1 MAEALWISQ
10 KVCFVR
16 KTEQG
21 GRLAPFPGHAARP
34 PELFGNGCERSR

>member
-21 GRLAPFPGHAARP
+21 GRLAPFQGTARP
-34 PELFGNGCERSR
+34 PELFGKL

>member
-10 KVCFVR
+10 KVCFVT

-21 GRLAPFPGHAARP
+21 GRLAPQLRL
-34 PELFGNGCERSR
+34 PELFGNL